1 MRAKQVA
8 LAIAALGLLALLT
21 ACDWFAE
28 YTVVNETDQ
37 ELITWPLL
45 DHCDALVGHRED
57 YLHEDVV
64 MPHDTLDYFWINGP
78 FPDPFA
84 DPECVQVATK
94 DRRVVLSAPYE
105 HGATYTVREPLR
117 TLTDPVPKQ
126 GDLPREPFGERFSDS
141 PFLTILMLASPF
153 AMVLGAPPA
162 ALIAVRFLWAH
173 GKGKALIV
181 RAGPTALA
189 LLTLV
194 VAWFWMLET
203 LLRTFLAADHVL
215 LPIG

>member
-64 MPHDTLDYFWINGP
+64 MPHRRLDYFWINGP
-78 FPDPFA
+78 FPGPFA
-84 DPECVQVATK
+84 EPKCVQVATK
-94 DRRVVLSAPYE
+94 DRRLILSAPYE
-105 HGATYTVREPLR
+105 HGGTYTVREPLQP
-117 TLTDPVPKQ
+117 LTTPIPKR
-126 GDLPREPFGERFSDS
+126 GDLPREPFGERFSD
-141 PFLTILMLASPF
+141 
-153 AMVLGAPPA
+153 G
-162 ALIAVRFLWAH
+162 
-173 GKGKALIV
+173 
-181 RAGPTALA
+181 
-189 LLTLV
+189 
-194 VAWFWMLET
+194 
-203 LLRTFLAADHVL
+203 
-215 LPIG
+215 PIGPF